1 MARLVIAIDCDDVL
15 VPGTEHTVMM
25 YNRRWGTRVS
35 LDQAHNANAVE
46 WATDK
51 EDIRRRIDDIYLSDE
66 YAKMEPYREAVE
78 AVNRLARNYELHMV
92 TARPESIKNVTE
104 RMVEKYFPGCF
115 SSVRHV
121 GFYGSKGDICEAVK
135 AGILVDDN
143 LRHLINAKE
152 CGVET
157 LIWFGNYPWQ
167 TEAPEQEL
175 VAARCYDWP
184 SAEVE
189 IAKFAL

>member
-66 YAKMEPYREAVE
+66 YAKMEPYREAVNHDWSLLA
-78 AVNRLARNYELHMV
+78 AVVSYILKFKPFWLHKV
-92 TARPESIKNVTE
+92 
-104 RMVEKYFPGCF
+104 
-115 SSVRHV
+115 
-121 GFYGSKGDICEAVK
+121 
-135 AGILVDDN
+135 
-143 LRHLINAKE
+143 
-152 CGVET
+152 
-157 LIWFGNYPWQ
+157 
-167 TEAPEQEL
+167 
-175 VAARCYDWP
+175 
-184 SAEVE
+184 
-189 IAKFAL
+189 